1 MKSRHCPL
9 VTLLLLALCGPAG
22 AAVAPPMADVMAG
35 EFAIQK
41 GELPTAARY
50 YLLAALQSDDPG
62 LAERATRI
70 ALVAEQDALA
80 ARALARWR
88 ALAPGSL
95 AMQAATTSLALRQGE
110 HETAMESARVLL
122 ALPDQAGFAP
132 LLAVL
137 SEARGDEA
145 VIARSV
151 MGDVFAQSLL
161 PANLSAWLQFSGLAR
176 RLGDQGLSG
185 RVLAAGLAA
194 FPEDPRV
201 QLLEAARLRGDG
213 QRDAARD
220 KLLALQRGGK
230 LPPELL
236 RGAASELALLGEPRA
251 AAELLSQGPQDDA
264 SQSQRASWLL
274 AAGDTPGLERLYAEI
289 ESAGAVPPP
298 GRRLL
303 LGHVAEAL
311 DRWTQAERWYAG
323 VPRGEGHDL
332 AQLRLALAREQLGQL
347 PLALDTLH
355 ELQADPAADG
365 ERVRDSY
372 LLEAELLARGPQPA
386 AAMAALERGLA
397 VFEGDPAL
405 LYGRAMAQERANN
418 IDAAL
423 SDLRRIIDDNPRDA
437 QALNA
442 YAYTLAER
450 RAAYAE
456 ALPYVKRA
464 HALAPESAA
473 ILDSLGW
480 IELKLGRQER
490 AIELLTEAWERLK
503 DAEIAAH
510 LGEALWAEGRHAEAR
525 EVWRAGEGL
534 DADSPALRR
543 AIGAARP

>member
-1 MKSRHCPL
+1 MKSRHRPL
-9 VTLLLLALCGPAG
+9 VTLLLLALCAPAG
-22 AAVAPPMADVMAG
+22 AAAAPPMADVMAG

-70 ALVAEQDALA
+70 ALVAEQEPLA
-80 ARALARWR
+80 TRALARWR
-88 ALAPGSL
+88 ALAPGSM

-110 HETAMESARVLL
+110 HETAIESARVLL

-132 LLAVL
+132 LLVVL

-213 QRDAARD
+213 QLGAARE

-274 AAGDTPGLERLYAEI
+274 AAGDTPALERLYAEI

-311 DRWTQAERWYAG
+311 ERWTQAERWYAG

-347 PLALDTLH
+347 ARALDTLH
-355 ELQADPAADG
+355 ELQADPTADG
-365 ERVRDSY
+365 ERIRDSY
-372 LLEAELLARGPQPA
+372 LLEAELLARGPQPS

-405 LYGRAMAQERANN
+405 LYARAMAQERANN

-450 RAAYAE
+450 RAAYEE

-464 HALAPESAA
+464 HA
-473 ILDSLGW
+473 
-480 IELKLGRQER
+480 
-490 AIELLTEAWERLK
+490 
-503 DAEIAAH
+503 
-510 LGEALWAEGRHAEAR
+510 
-525 EVWRAGEGL
+525 
-534 DADSPALRR
+534 
-543 AIGAARP
+543 